1 MSGARQAGA
10 WVGQVLAWAVTLS
23 VLAALAVAV
32 VGPRVAGGTPYAVL
46 TGSMRPDL
54 GPGALD
60 VVRPTP
66 IDEIG
71 IGDVITFQLESG
83 KPTVVTHRVVGVG
96 MSVDGERVLETK
108 GDDNEVVD
116 PEPVREVQVKGKL
129 WYSVPY
135 LGHVNTL
142 LTSGQRQWAVY
153 GVAALLLGYA
163 ALMWGGA
170 ARDRRRRE
178 PVAEEVEHATH
189 ASASS

>member
-1 MSGARQAGA
+1 MSWARRLGAR
-10 WVGQVLAWAVTLS
+10 VGHVLAWAVTLS
-23 VLAALAVAV
+23 VIAALAVAV
-32 VGPRVAGGTPYAVL
+32 VVPRAAGGTPYAVL

-54 GPGALD
+54 GPGTLV

-66 IDEIG
+66 VDEIG
-71 IGDVITFQLESG
+71 IGDVVTYQLESG

-96 MSVDGERVLETK
+96 VAVDGERVLQTK
-108 GDDNEVVD
+108 GDANEVVD

-135 LGHVNTL
+135 LGHANTF
-142 LTSGQRQWAVY
+142 LTSDQRQWAVY
-153 GVAALLLGYA
+153 GIAALLLAYA

-170 ARDRRRRE
+170 ALDRRRRRT
-178 PVAEEVEHATH
+178 VVVEEADDAY